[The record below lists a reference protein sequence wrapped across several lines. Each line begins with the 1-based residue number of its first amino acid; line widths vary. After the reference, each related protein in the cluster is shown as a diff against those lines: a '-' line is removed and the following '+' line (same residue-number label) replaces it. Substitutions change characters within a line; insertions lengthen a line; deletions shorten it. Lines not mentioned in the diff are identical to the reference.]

1 VKRKG
6 YLSENLR
13 SAYSL
18 IWGQCTE
25 ALRSKLRAKTE
36 FETIAQHFDC
46 VELLKLIK
54 DTVFK
59 FSSQK
64 YKPHA
69 LHEAIRRFYTLIQ
82 DKNSSCEDHV
92 RKFKNQVEVVEHC
105 GGDIGMTI
113 QLKRTGL

>member
-1 VKRKG
+1 VWVRPSNRPTGVDQINLAIWGKEIEAFVKRKG

-18 IWGQCTE
+18 IWGQCTD

-36 FETIAQHFDC
+36 FEDISKQFDC
-46 VELLKLIK
+46 GELLKLIK

-69 LHEAIRRFYTLIQ
+69 LHEVIR
-82 DKNSSCEDHV
+82 
-92 RKFKNQVEVVEHC
+92 
-105 GGDIGMTI
+105 
-113 QLKRTGL
+113 